1 MKDTDLSMLLSI
13 IRLTELKESKRNA
26 LLSLIVQLSFAYF
39 IALVIVS
46 RFVGYVNYITYN
58 NLVEFIII
66 LSLILLII
74 ITDILIKKY
83 VSYTLINTLLET
95 LNLKINS
102 DNNFRRD
109 IINAS
114 KNLNDKNK
122 LYDLINKLFEK
133 DNIEIKQLGLFIV
146 SSVINYFAYIILLSI
161 GFVLLNEVYTN
172 LFSYRYTM
180 ISIFTLI
187 VSYMLFIRNKIISSE
202 EEEQIKYE
210 KVATSYISLLINLML
225 NTKFTKNIST
235 IDKIIYYLF
244 TYIGVP
250 LGMYTVVNSLF
261 SVDSNN
267 YPQKTPNVNLIYI
280 TDHEVSDKCC
290 VKESEKDKI
299 KLSEK
304 DKIKLEEM
312 RKNCEENIGSFL
324 SYMAGK
330 VGAKSVINMNKK
342 EFTEFVCD
350 LVKIFKKEENNKLF
364 TLLCNKDS
372 SLIAPYDLGNIKIY
386 KGYLYVEESYNIERV
401 LRNTEILNNSII
413 LLTRVGKSIS
423 VTSLIR
429 LRVKLSI
436 EDIILL
442 RNKIVNKG
450 NKTTYYFKENLV
462 NYKCDLDLAI
472 FISQ

>member
-1 MKDTDLSMLLSI
+1 MLLSI

-210 KVATSYISLLINLML
+210 KVATSYISLLINRML

-267 YPQKTPNVNLIYI
+267 YPQKTLNVNLIYI

-299 KLSEK
+299 KL
-304 DKIKLEEM
+304 EEM
-312 RKNCEENIGSFL
+312 RKKCEENIGSFL
-324 SYMAGK
+324 SYMAEK
-330 VGAKSVINMNKK
+330 VGAKSVTIMDKK
-342 EFTEFVCD
+342 EFTEFVCKH
-350 LVKIFKKEENNKLF
+350 VKIFKKEENNKLF

-372 SLIAPYDLGNIKIY
+372 SLVAPYDFGNIKIY
-386 KGYLYVEESYNIERV
+386 KGHLYVEESYKIERV

-413 LLTRVGKSIS
+413 LLTREEKSIS
-423 VTSLIR
+423 VTSFIR
-429 LRVKLSI
+429 LRVELGI
-436 EDIILL
+436 EDTILL
-442 RNKIVNKG
+442 GNKIVKNG
-450 NKTTYYFKENLV
+450 NKITYYFKENLV

>member
-1 MKDTDLSMLLSI
+1 MKDTDLSTLLSI

-74 ITDILIKKY
+74 ITDILIKKF
-83 VSYTLINTLLET
+83 SYTLINTLLET
-95 LNLKINS
+95 LNQEINS
-102 DNNFRRD
+102 DNDFRRD
-109 IINAS
+109 IINAF
-114 KNLNDKNK
+114 KDLNDKNK
-122 LYDLINKLFEK
+122 LYDLINKLLEK

-146 SSVINYFAYIILLSI
+146 LSVIIYFAYIMLLST

-210 KVATSYISLLINLML
+210 KVATSYISLLINRML

-250 LGMYTVVNSLF
+250 LSMYTVVNSLF
-261 SVDSNN
+261 SDDSNN
-267 YPQKTPNVNLIYI
+267 YPQKTLNVNLIYI

-290 VKESEKDKI
+290 VKESEKNGI

-312 RKNCEENIGSFL
+312 RKKCEENIGSFL

-342 EFTEFVCD
+342 EFTEFVCY
-350 LVKIFKKEENNKLF
+350 LVKSFKKEENNKLF
-364 TLLCNKDS
+364 TILCNKDS
-372 SLIAPYDLGNIKIY
+372 SLVAPYDLGV
-386 KGYLYVEESYNIERV
+386 GLS
-401 LRNTEILNNSII
+401 LRFHEFVFNLSSSFP
-413 LLTRVGKSIS
+413 LSGSPC
-423 VTSLIR
+423 R
-429 LRVKLSI
+429 LREQNHSL
-436 EDIILL
+436 
-442 RNKIVNKG
+442 
-450 NKTTYYFKENLV
+450 
-462 NYKCDLDLAI
+462 
-472 FISQ
+472 

>member
-1 MKDTDLSMLLSI
+1 MKDTDLPMLLSI

-26 LLSLIVQLSFAYF
+26 LLSLIVQLSVAYF

-46 RFVGYVNYITYN
+46 YFVGYVNYITHN
-58 NLVEFIII
+58 NLVEFIIV
-66 LSLILLII
+66 LSLIMLII
-74 ITDILIKKY
+74 VTDIFIKKY

-133 DNIEIKQLGLFIV
+133 DNIKIKRLGLFIV
-146 SSVINYFAYIILLSI
+146 LSVINYFAYIILLPI

-180 ISIFTLI
+180 ISFFTFI
-187 VSYMLFIRNKIISSE
+187 VSYILFIRNKIISNE
-202 EEEQIKYE
+202 EEEQIEYG
-210 KVATSYISLLINLML
+210 KVATSYISLLINRML
-225 NTKFTKNIST
+225 NTKFTRNT
-235 IDKIIYYLF
+235 TAIDKIIYYLS

-250 LGMYTVVNSLF
+250 LSVYTVVNSLF
-261 SVDSNN
+261 SNDNTN
-267 YPQKTPNVNLIYI
+267 YPQKTSNVNLIYI
-280 TDHEVSDKCC
+280 IDHEVYDKCC
-290 VKESEKDKI
+290 VKE
-299 KLSEK
+299 SEK

-312 RKNCEENIGSFL
+312 RKNCEENIRSFL
-324 SYMAGK
+324 SYIAEK
-330 VGAKSVINMNKK
+330 VGAKSVINMNTK
-342 EFTEFVCD
+342 EFTEFVCG
-350 LVKIFKKEENNKLF
+350 LVKSFKKEENNKLF

-372 SLIAPYDLGNIKIY
+372 SLIVPYDLGNIKMQGGHLSI
-386 KGYLYVEESYNIERV
+386 EDSYNIERV
-401 LRNTEILNNSII
+401 MRSTEILNNSVI

-423 VTSLIR
+423 IASLIR
-429 LRVKLSI
+429 LRVNLSI
-436 EDIILL
+436 KDIILL
-442 RNKIVNKG
+442 RNKIVTNGK
-450 NKTTYYFKENLV
+450 KITSYYKNNPV
-462 NYKCDLDLAI
+462 NYECDLDLAI

>member
-1 MKDTDLSMLLSI
+1 MDLSTLLSI
-13 IRLTELKESKRNA
+13 IGLTELKESKRNA

-46 RFVGYVNYITYN
+46 RFVGYVNYIAYN

-66 LSLILLII
+66 LSLMLLII

-83 VSYTLINTLLET
+83 VSYMLINTLLDT

-102 DNNFRRD
+102 DDNFRRD

-202 EEEQIKYE
+202 GEEQIKYE
-210 KVATSYISLLINLML
+210 KVAISYISLLINRML

-250 LGMYTVVNSLF
+250 LSMYTVVNSLF

-267 YPQKTPNVNLIYI
+267 YPQKTLNVNLIYI

-299 KLSEK
+299 KL
-304 DKIKLEEM
+304 EEM
-312 RKNCEENIGSFL
+312 RKKCEENIGSFL

-350 LVKIFKKEENNKLF
+350 LVKSFKKEENNKLF

-413 LLTRVGKSIS
+413 LLTRVRKSIS

-436 EDIILL
+436 EDIILW
-442 RNKIVNKG
+442 N
-450 NKTTYYFKENLV
+450 NKTIDKGRKFVYYFKNNPV
-462 NYKCDLDLAI
+462 NYECDLDLVI
-472 FISQ
+472 SISQ